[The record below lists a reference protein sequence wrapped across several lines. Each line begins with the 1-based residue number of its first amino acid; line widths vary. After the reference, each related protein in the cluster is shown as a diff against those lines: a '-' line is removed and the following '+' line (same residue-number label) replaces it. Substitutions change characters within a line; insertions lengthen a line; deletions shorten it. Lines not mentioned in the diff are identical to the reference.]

1 VAVTTHLT
9 KTMRKTI
16 FLILILQSSL
26 TFSQIQQYFFVDDVE
41 VVEYLYV
48 KICIGENGKTISVT
62 EIPERTTYK
71 NNDIIQQIIE
81 YRKGIDFL
89 QGSKFSNQCFDYPF
103 TIVNSKYE
111 SMTEMDS
118 NCDTEFGKGKYR
130 YINPEYRDVKIKRR
144 KRKQIE
150 KTKDSKSV
158 YKIEWIS
165 PCNYVLTYLKVS
177 KPEYE
182 YLIGQKIDVKIID
195 VLENGNYVY
204 YSNLSDRT
212 YGFGE
217 MEKL

>member
-1 VAVTTHLT
+1 
-9 KTMRKTI
+9 MRKII
-16 FLILILQSSL
+16 FLIFILQSSL

-48 KICIGENGKTISVT
+48 EICIGENGETTSVT

-71 NNDIIQQIIE
+71 NKEVIQQIID

-89 QGSKFSNQCFDYPF
+89 KGSKYSNKCFDYPF
-103 TIVNSKYE
+103 TIVNSKYQSLE
-111 SMTEMDS
+111 MTNAD
-118 NCDTEFGKGKYR
+118 CVTDFGKGKYR
-130 YINPEYRDVKIKRR
+130 YINPEYQDVKIKRR

-150 KTKDSKSV
+150 KTKDSKSI
-158 YKIEWIS
+158 YKIDWIS

-217 MEKL
+217 MKKL

>member
-1 VAVTTHLT
+1 
-9 KTMRKTI
+9 MRKII
-16 FLILILQSSL
+16 FLIFILQSSVS
-26 TFSQIQQYFFVDDVE
+26 FSQIQQYFFVDDVE

-48 KICIGENGKTISVT
+48 KICIGENGETTSVT

-71 NNDIIQQIIE
+71 NKEIIQQIID

-89 QGSKFSNQCFDYPF
+89 KGSKYSNKCFDYPF
-103 TIVNSKYE
+103 TIVNSKYQ
-111 SMTEMDS
+111 SMEMS
-118 NCDTEFGKGKYR
+118 NTDCTTDFGKGKYR
-130 YINPEYRDVKIKRR
+130 YKNPEYRDVKIKRR

-165 PCNYVLTYLKVS
+165 SCNYVLTYLKVS

-204 YSNLSDRT
+204 YSNLADRT

>member
-1 VAVTTHLT
+1 
-9 KTMRKTI
+9 MRKII
-16 FLILILQSSL
+16 FLIFILQSTLS
-26 TFSQIQQYFFVDDVE
+26 FSQIQQYFFVDDIE
-41 VVEYLYV
+41 VVAYLYV
-48 KICIGENGKTISVT
+48 KICIGENGETTSVV

-71 NNDIIQQIIE
+71 NKEVIQQIID

-89 QGSKFSNQCFDYPF
+89 KGSKYSNKCFDYSF
-103 TIVNSKYE
+103 TIVNSKYQSLE
-111 SMTEMDS
+111 MTNTDCAS
-118 NCDTEFGKGKYR
+118 DFGKGKYS
-130 YINPEYRDVKIKRR
+130 YINPEYKDVKIKRR

-158 YKIEWIS
+158 YKIDWIS

-182 YLIGQKIDVKIID
+182 YLLGQKIDVKIID

-212 YGFGE
+212 YAFGQ
-217 MEKL
+217 MKKL

>member
-1 VAVTTHLT
+1 
-9 KTMRKTI
+9 MRKTI

-41 VVEYLYV
+41 VVEHLYV
-48 KICIGENGKTISVT
+48 KICIGENGETISVT

-71 NNDIIQQIIE
+71 NKDIIQQIIE

-89 QGSKFSNQCFDYPF
+89 PGSKFSNQCFDYPF

-118 NCDTEFGKGKYR
+118 NCVAEFGKGKYR

-150 KTKDSKSV
+150 KTKD
-158 YKIEWIS
+158 
-165 PCNYVLTYLKVS
+165 S

>member
-1 VAVTTHLT
+1 
-9 KTMRKTI
+9 MRKTI

-48 KICIGENGKTISVT
+48 KICIGENGETISVT

-71 NNDIIQQIIE
+71 NKDIIQQIIE

-89 QGSKFSNQCFDYPF
+89 PGSKFTNQCFDYPF

-118 NCDTEFGKGKYR
+118 NCVAEFGKGKYR

-150 KTKDSKSV
+150 KSKDSKSV
-158 YKIEWIS
+158 YKIDWIS
-165 PCNYVLTYLKVS
+165 PCNYVMTYLKVS

>member
-1 VAVTTHLT
+1 
-9 KTMRKTI
+9 MRKII
-16 FLILILQSSL
+16 FLIFILQSSL
-26 TFSQIQQYFFVDDVE
+26 TFSQIQQYFYVDDVE

-48 KICIGENGKTISVT
+48 KICIGENGETTSVT

-71 NNDIIQQIIE
+71 NKEIIQQIID

-89 QGSKFSNQCFDYPF
+89 KGSKYSNKCFDYPF
-103 TIVNSKYE
+103 TIVNSKYQSLE
-111 SMTEMDS
+111 MTNAD
-118 NCDTEFGKGKYR
+118 CLADFGKGKYR
-130 YINPEYRDVKIKRR
+130 YINPEYQDVRIKRR

-150 KTKDSKSV
+150 KTKGSKSV

-165 PCNYVLTYLKVS
+165 SCNYVLTYLKVS

-217 MEKL
+217 MKKL

>member
-1 VAVTTHLT
+1 
-9 KTMRKTI
+9 MRKII
-16 FLILILQSSL
+16 FLILILQSFL
-26 TFSQIQQYFFVDDVE
+26 AFSQVQQYFFVDDVE

-48 KICIGENGKTISVT
+48 KICIGENGETTSVT

-71 NNDIIQQIIE
+71 NKKVIQQIID

-89 QGSKFSNQCFDYPF
+89 PGSKYSNKCFDYPF
-103 TIVNSKYE
+103 TIVNSKYQSIE
-111 SMTEMDS
+111 MTNTD
-118 NCDTEFGKGKYR
+118 CVTDFGKGKYS
-130 YINPEYRDVKIKRR
+130 YINPEYQDVKIKRR
-144 KRKQIE
+144 KKKQIE
-150 KTKDSKSV
+150 KTKGSKSI

-217 MEKL
+217 MKKL

>member
-1 VAVTTHLT
+1 
-9 KTMRKTI
+9 MRKII
-16 FLILILQSSL
+16 FLIFILQSSL

-48 KICIGENGKTISVT
+48 KICIGENGETTSVT

-71 NNDIIQQIIE
+71 NKEVIQQIID

-89 QGSKFSNQCFDYPF
+89 KGSKYSNKCFDYPF
-103 TIVNSKYE
+103 TIVNSKYQSLE
-111 SMTEMDS
+111 MTNTD
-118 NCDTEFGKGKYR
+118 CVTDFGKGKYR
-130 YINPEYRDVKIKRR
+130 YINPEYQDVKIKRR

-165 PCNYVLTYLKVS
+165 TCNYVLTYLKVS

-217 MEKL
+217 MKKF

>member
-1 VAVTTHLT
+1 
-9 KTMRKTI
+9 MRKII
-16 FLILILQSSL
+16 FLIFILQSSL

-48 KICIGENGKTISVT
+48 KICIGENGETTSVT

-71 NNDIIQQIIE
+71 NKEVIQQIID

-89 QGSKFSNQCFDYPF
+89 KGSKYSNKCFDYPF
-103 TIVNSKYE
+103 TIVNSKYQSLE
-111 SMTEMDS
+111 MTNTD
-118 NCDTEFGKGKYR
+118 CITEFGKGKYR
-130 YINPEYRDVKIKRR
+130 YINPEYQDVKIKRR

-217 MEKL
+217 MKKL

>member
-1 VAVTTHLT
+1 
-9 KTMRKTI
+9 MRKII
-16 FLILILQSSL
+16 FLISILQSSL
-26 TFSQIQQYFFVDDVE
+26 TFSQVQQYFFVDDVE
-41 VVEYLYV
+41 VVGYLYV
-48 KICIGENGKTISVT
+48 KICIGENGETSSVT

-71 NNDIIQQIIE
+71 NKEVIQQIIE
-81 YRKGIDFL
+81 YRKEIDFL
-89 QGSKFSNQCFDYPF
+89 PGSKFSNQCFDYPF

-111 SMTEMDS
+111 SMAEADS
-118 NCDTEFGKGKYR
+118 NCVTEFGKGKYR
-130 YINPEYRDVKIKRR
+130 YINPEYRDVEIIRR

-150 KTKDSKSV
+150 KTEDSKLV

-177 KPEYE
+177 EPKYE

-204 YSNLSDRT
+204 FSNLSDRT

>member
-1 VAVTTHLT
+1 
-9 KTMRKTI
+9 MRKII

-48 KICIGENGKTISVT
+48 KICIGENGETISVT

-71 NNDIIQQIIE
+71 NKDIIQQIIE

-89 QGSKFSNQCFDYPF
+89 PGSKYSNQCFDYPF

-111 SMTEMDS
+111 SLTETDS
-118 NCDTEFGKGKYR
+118 NCVAEFGKGKYQ

>member
-1 VAVTTHLT
+1 MVVVRHLT
-9 KTMRKTI
+9 KPMRKII

-41 VVEYLYV
+41 VVECLYV
-48 KICIGENGKTISVT
+48 KICIGDNGETKSVI

-71 NNDIIQQIIE
+71 NKKVIQQIID

-89 QGSKFSNQCFDYPF
+89 PGSKYSNECFDYPF
-103 TIVNSKYE
+103 TIVNSKYQ
-111 SMTEMDS
+111 SIEMD
-118 NCDTEFGKGKYR
+118 NADCVTNFGKGQYR

-158 YKIEWIS
+158 YKIDWIS

-177 KPEYE
+177 RPEYE

-204 YSNLSDRT
+204 YSNL
-212 YGFGE
+212 
-217 MEKL
+217 

>member
-1 VAVTTHLT
+1 
-9 KTMRKTI
+9 MRKII
-16 FLILILQSSL
+16 FLIFILQSSL

-48 KICIGENGKTISVT
+48 KICIGENGETTSVT

-71 NNDIIQQIIE
+71 NKEVTQQIID

-89 QGSKFSNQCFDYPF
+89 KGSKYSNKCFDYPF
-103 TIVNSKYE
+103 TIVNSKYQSLE
-111 SMTEMDS
+111 MTNTDCVT
-118 NCDTEFGKGKYR
+118 NFGKGKYR
-130 YINPEYRDVKIKRR
+130 YINPEYQDVKIKRR

-195 VLENGNYVY
+195 VLENENYVY

-217 MEKL
+217 MKKL

>member
-1 VAVTTHLT
+1 
-9 KTMRKTI
+9 MRKII

-26 TFSQIQQYFFVDDVE
+26 TFSQVQQYFFVDDVE

-48 KICIGENGKTISVT
+48 QICIGENGETTSVT
-62 EIPERTTYK
+62 EIPKRTTYK
-71 NNDIIQQIIE
+71 NKDVIQQIIE

-89 QGSKFSNQCFDYPF
+89 PESKFSNQCFDYPF

-111 SMTEMDS
+111 SMAETDS
-118 NCDTEFGKGKYR
+118 NCFTEFGKGKYR

-150 KTKDSKSV
+150 KTKDSKLV
-158 YKIEWIS
+158 FKIEWIS

-177 KPEYE
+177 KPEHK

>member
-1 VAVTTHLT
+1 
-9 KTMRKTI
+9 MRKII
-16 FLILILQSSL
+16 FLIFILQSSL
-26 TFSQIQQYFFVDDVE
+26 SFSQIQQYFFVDDVE

-48 KICIGENGKTISVT
+48 KICIGENGETTSVT

-71 NNDIIQQIIE
+71 NKEIIQQIID

-89 QGSKFSNQCFDYPF
+89 KGSKYSNKCFDYPF
-103 TIVNSKYE
+103 TIVNSKYQ
-111 SMTEMDS
+111 SMEMS
-118 NCDTEFGKGKYR
+118 NNDCVNDFGKGKYR

-204 YSNLSDRT
+204 YSNLADRT

>member
-1 VAVTTHLT
+1 
-9 KTMRKTI
+9 MRKTI

-48 KICIGENGKTISVT
+48 KICIGEKGETISVT

-71 NNDIIQQIIE
+71 NKVIIQQIIE

-89 QGSKFSNQCFDYPF
+89 PGSKFSNQCFDYPF

-118 NCDTEFGKGKYR
+118 NCVAEFGKGKYR
-130 YINPEYRDVKIKRR
+130 YINPEYREVKIKRL

-158 YKIEWIS
+158 YNIEWIS

-177 KPEYE
+177 EPKYK